1 MNAYWLVTIIF
12 MILIGTTCALLIKHY
27 PPLRDSRETEFIW
40 FCAFVL
46 TVVGGL
52 VWPIVIIGGTIVFLI
67 WLLYSTV
74 DKFINKRKGNNDA
87 S

>member
-1 MNAYWLVTIIF
+1 MNAYWLVAIIF
-12 MILIGTTCALLIKHY
+12 MVLIGTTCALLIKHY
-27 PPLRDSRETEFIW
+27 PPFCDSNETEFIW
-40 FCAFVL
+40 FCAFIL
-46 TVVGGL
+46 TVVGSL